1 MGLVLVTIARNS
13 RIGWAEGDV
22 GRQTTMGADKACTL
36 GMDGGVRLCGV
47 HFLVDALRGSAD
59 CVDTGNSARTGGW
72 AGAAAWTRVE
82 PLQCSSR
89 RVPWHVVP
97 WRPGP
102 LVPDRLGAA
111 AASLDRVEI
120 GLIGEAEALRGLA
133 VGGHEADASVGMWSI
148 TLSLLPKLHNPLTG
162 TPLFLCIASR
172 LSRNWHYG
180 PA

>member
-102 LVPDRLGAA
+102 LALIAWARRER
-111 AASLDRVEI
+111 ASI
-120 GLIGEAEALRGLA
+120 GLIGAAEALRGPA
-133 VGGHEADASVGMWSI
+133 VGGHEADARVGMWSI
-148 TLSLLPKLHNPLTG
+148 TLSLLPKLHNPLTA